1 MTFMK
6 PSAVRLFAMSLVAAA
21 AMAMSANS
29 LAANYSLELV
39 SPRAAGT
46 TPSSGSDAISAQNRI
61 FRAYPGLA
69 YNIRAII
76 VGGAYPYS
84 FTLSNAPAGMTIDA
98 ASGEINWPNPPAG
111 TVTPTITVR
120 DAEGTQRSSPWTI
133 TVGTAGFKFVDAANG
148 QRHPTGNGGVSS
160 PWRTLSDVVNGG
172 AANDIVYFRAGTYNA
187 LDLPRTSAGSAWE
200 RVEIGDA
207 PNKWIAY
214 PGETPV
220 LDFGYRAGGDPGVII
235 RPSSENVYIDGF
247 EARNARVIGLQ
258 LHSGSFGVIRRT
270 RFFDLN
276 TARVNLDGSNASFI
290 MTMSAYSDA
299 NAGGGMGSWGQYLAI
314 QDCDFTNSPADVA
327 LKTYSQWKMLIEDND
342 FTNTFFGTEL
352 KADMPQFTYRK
363 NRHVN
368 VPGTSIGGNMHSVT
382 THGEIAF
389 NLVNS
394 PSGTL
399 ALDVNQ
405 DGQAKRIDVYRNT
418 FIGNVRVRN
427 VDLADGP
434 FRLNNNIIVNSSSA
448 QTKITLES
456 ILDLLR
462 ITVLDNLTGA
472 PSAAIVDGTG
482 LLTSA
487 YSQWIGTRGHQL
499 GNEIRPRPPTNV
511 SAQ

>member
-1 MTFMK
+1 
-6 PSAVRLFAMSLVAAA
+6 
-21 AMAMSANS
+21 
-29 LAANYSLELV
+29 
-39 SPRAAGT
+39 
-46 TPSSGSDAISAQNRI
+46 
-61 FRAYPGLA
+61 
-69 YNIRAII
+69 
-76 VGGAYPYS
+76 
-84 FTLSNAPAGMTIDA
+84 
-98 ASGEINWPNPPAG
+98 
-111 TVTPTITVR
+111 
-120 DAEGTQRSSPWTI
+120 
-133 TVGTAGFKFVDAANG
+133 
-148 QRHPTGNGGVSS
+148 
-160 PWRTLSDVVNGG
+160 VNGG
-172 AANDIVYFRAGTYNA
+172 SINDIVYFRAGTYNA

-299 NAGGGMGSWGQYLAI
+299 NAGGGMGSWGQYLTI
-314 QDCDFTNSPADVA
+314 QDCDFTNSPVDVA

-352 KADMPQFTYRK
+352 KADMPQFMYRK

-368 VPGTSIGGNMHSVT
+368 VPGTSIGGNMHSLT

-405 DGQAKRIDVYRNT
+405 DGQAKRIDIYRNT

-427 VDLADGP
+427 VDLLDGP
-434 FRLNNNIIVNSSSA
+434 FRLNNNVIVNSSSA
-448 QTKITLES
+448 TSKITLES

-462 ITVLDNLTGA
+462 ITLIDNLTGA
-472 PSAAIVDGTG
+472 PSAGIVDGTG
-482 LLTSA
+482 VLTSG

-511 SAQ
+511 TAQ

>member
-1 MTFMK
+1 MKFMK
-6 PSAVRLFAMSLVAAA
+6 PSTIRLVAMSLVAAA
-21 AMAMSANS
+21 SMAVSGNA

-61 FRAYPGLA
+61 FRAYPGLV
-69 YNIRAII
+69 YNIRAIV
-76 VGGAYPYS
+76 VGGAYPYT
-84 FTLSNAPAGMTIDA
+84 FTLSGAPSGMSINAST
-98 ASGEINWPNPPAG
+98 GEINWPNPPAG

-120 DAEGTQRSSPWTI
+120 DSEGTERSSPWTI

-172 AANDIVYFRAGTYNA
+172 AVNDIVYFRTGTYNA
-187 LDLPRTSAGSAWE
+187 LDLPRTSVGSAWE
-200 RVEIGDA
+200 RVELGDA

-220 LDFGYRAGGDPGVII
+220 LDFGYRAGGEPGVII
-235 RPSSENVYIDGF
+235 RPSAENVYIDGF
-247 EARNARVIGLQ
+247 EARNARVIGIQ
-258 LHSGSFGVIRRT
+258 LHSGSFGVIRRN

-276 TARVNLDGSNASFI
+276 TARANLDGSNSSFI
-290 MTMSAYSDA
+290 MTMSSYSDSDT
-299 NAGGGMGSWGQYLAI
+299 GGGMGSWGQYLAF
-314 QDCDFTNSPADVA
+314 QENDFTNSPVDCA

-342 FTNTFFGTEL
+342 FTNALIGTEL

-368 VPGTSIGGNMHSVT
+368 ISAIAIGGNMHSMT
-382 THGEIAF
+382 THGEINF

-394 PSGTL
+394 PSGQF

-405 DGQAKRIDVYRNT
+405 DGQAKRVDVYRNT

-427 VDLADGP
+427 VDLSDGP
-434 FRLNNNIIVNSSSA
+434 FRLNNNVIVNNNSS
-448 QTKITLES
+448 QTKVLLES
-456 ILDLLR
+456 VLDLLR
-462 ITVLDNLTGA
+462 VTVLDNLSGA
-472 PSAAIVDGTG
+472 PSAGIVDGTG
-482 LLTSA
+482 QLTSA

-511 SAQ
+511 TAQ